1 MVVFIIRRLLQAAG
15 VVAAVSLV
23 VFVGLYGIGDP
34 ALLLVDPDA
43 PAAERQRAIEMLGL
57 DRPLWMQY
65 LSFVGNALQGDLG
78 RSYVYNEPSI
88 SLILSRLPATLE
100 LAFVAMLIAIFIGV
114 PLGLWAGLKGDG
126 PSDRLIVTGSILG
139 FSLPSFWQGMMLVW
153 IFAVLLGWFPSN
165 GRGELG
171 TIPLLGIKTSLATWD
186 GIRHLILPAIN
197 LALFKTAL
205 LIRLTRAGVREALVL
220 DFVKFARAKGLSE
233 RRVIGVHVLK
243 YIMVPIVTVT
253 GLEFGQL
260 IAFATVT
267 ETVFA
272 WPGSGKL
279 IIDSIYKLDRPVVVA
294 YLMVVVVMFVAI
306 NTLVDILYSALDP
319 RVRLTERR

>member
-1 MVVFIIRRLLQAAG
+1 MLVFIIRRLLQSC
-15 VVAAVSLV
+15 VVILAVSLI
-23 VFVGLYGIGDP
+23 VFIGLYGVGDP
-34 ALLLVDPDA
+34 SLLLIDPDA
-43 PAAERQRAIEMLGL
+43 SAAERDQAIAMLGL
-57 DRPLWMQY
+57 DKPLYAQY
-65 LSFVGNALQGDLG
+65 GTFLWNALHGDLG
-78 RSYVYNEPSI
+78 RSFVYNEPSI
-88 SLILSRLPATLE
+88 SLILNRLPATLE
-100 LAFVAMLIAIFIGV
+100 LAFVALILAVGIGI

-126 PSDRLIVTGSILG
+126 PVDRTIVTGSIFG

-153 IFAVLLGWFPSN
+153 IFAVLLGWLPSN

-171 TIPLLGIKTSLATWD
+171 EIFGIKTSLATLD
-186 GIRHLILPAIN
+186 GWRHLILPAIN

-220 DFVKFARAKGLSE
+220 DFVKFARAKGLRE
-233 RRVIGVHVLK
+233 NRIIGVHVLK
-243 YIMVPIVTVT
+243 YILVPIVTVT

-260 IAFATVT
+260 VAFATVT

-294 YLMVVVVMFVAI
+294 YLMVVVAMFITI
-306 NTLVDILYSALDP
+306 NLLVDILYSALDP
-319 RVRLTERR
+319 RVRLAEKR

>member
-1 MVVFIIRRLLQAAG
+1 MLAFIIRRVLQG
-15 VVAAVSLV
+15 VAVVLAVSLV

-43 PAAERQRAIEMLGL
+43 PAEERERAVSMLGL
-57 DRPLWMQY
+57 DRPLYAQY
-65 LSFVGNALQGDLG
+65 LSFMGNALQGDLG
-78 RSYVYNEPSI
+78 RSFVYNEPSI

-100 LAFVAMLIAIFIGV
+100 LAFCAMLIAVVIGV
-114 PLGLWAGLKGDG
+114 PLGLWAGLRADG
-126 PSDRLIVTGSILG
+126 PADQTIVAGSILG
-139 FSLPSFWQGMMLVW
+139 FSLPNFWQGIMLVW
-153 IFAVLLGWFPSN
+153 IFAVLLGWLPAN
-165 GRGELG
+165 GRGQTG
-171 TIPLLGIKTSLATWD
+171 TFLGIETSLATWD

-205 LIRLTRAGVREALVL
+205 LIRLTRAGVREAMVL

-233 RRVIGVHVLK
+233 RRVVGVHVLK

-272 WPGSGKL
+272 WPGAGKL
-279 IIDSIYKLDRPVVVA
+279 IIDSISKLDRPVIVA
-294 YLMVVVVMFVAI
+294 YLMVVVVMFVVI

-319 RVRLTERR
+319 RVRLTEKK

>member
-1 MVVFIIRRLLQAAG
+1 MLAFIIRRLLQAC
-15 VVAAVSLV
+15 VVVLAVSVV

-34 ALLLVDPDA
+34 ALLLIDPDA
-43 PAAERQRAIEMLGL
+43 PAAERERAVKMLGL
-57 DRPLWMQY
+57 DLPLWQQY
-65 LSFVGNALQGDLG
+65 LAFLGNALQGDLG
-78 RSYVYNEPSI
+78 RSFVYNEPSI

-100 LAFVAMLIAIFIGV
+100 LAFVAMLIAVTIGV
-114 PLGLWAGLKGDG
+114 PLGLWAGLRADG
-126 PSDRLIVTGSILG
+126 PADQTIVAGSILG
-139 FSLPSFWQGMMLVW
+139 FSLPNFWQGIMLVW
-153 IFAVLLGWFPSN
+153 IFAVLLGWLPAN
-165 GRGELG
+165 GRGQTG
-171 TIPLLGIKTSLATWD
+171 TVLGIETSLATWD

-197 LALFKTAL
+197 LAMFKTAL
-205 LIRLTRAGVREALVL
+205 LIRLTRAGVREAMVL

-233 RRVIGVHVLK
+233 RRIVGVHVLK

-272 WPGSGKL
+272 WPGAGKL
-279 IIDSIYKLDRPVVVA
+279 IIDSISKLDRPVIVA
-294 YLMVVVVMFVAI
+294 YLMVVVVMFVVI

-319 RVRLTERR
+319 RVRLTERK